1 MKKTNIT
8 AIIGGILIT
17 SLVICI
23 IIAAVPAVCRA
34 GESRNEKLEDE
45 AFREMVNE
53 YKSSLRNYLEEEGY
67 ENAGIT
73 LTYVSLKEGGRTY
86 TALIHP
92 LPGQGN
98 VFVTA
103 FHQLLQTMQ
112 LQGSELLYRHVIR
125 CANGVYRRVHVVR
138 IFKEC
143 HRRIPSYNKHK

>member
-45 AFREMVNE
+45 AFREMADE
-53 YKSSLRNYLEEEGY
+53 YKSSLRNYLEGEGY

-86 TALIHP
+86 TALIH
-92 LPGQGN
+92 
-98 VFVTA
+98 
-103 FHQLLQTMQ
+103 
-112 LQGSELLYRHVIR
+112 
-125 CANGVYRRVHVVR
+125 
-138 IFKEC
+138 
-143 HRRIPSYNKHK
+143 HRRLASLSDTEKDTFSESLEMLGCNLTGCEVCIVFD

>member
-45 AFREMVNE
+45 AFHEMADE
-53 YKSSLRNYLEEEGY
+53 YKASLRDYLEEEGY

-86 TALIHP
+86 TALIH
-92 LPGQGN
+92 
-98 VFVTA
+98 
-103 FHQLLQTMQ
+103 
-112 LQGSELLYRHVIR
+112 
-125 CANGVYRRVHVVR
+125 
-138 IFKEC
+138 
-143 HRRIPSYNKHK
+143 HRRLASLSDTEKDNFSESLEMLGSDLTGCEVCIVFD

>member
-45 AFREMVNE
+45 AFREKADE
-53 YKSSLRNYLEEEGY
+53 YKASLRDYLEEEGY

-73 LTYVSLKEGGRTY
+73 LTFVALKEGGRTY
-86 TALIHP
+86 TALIH
-92 LPGQGN
+92 
-98 VFVTA
+98 
-103 FHQLLQTMQ
+103 
-112 LQGSELLYRHVIR
+112 
-125 CANGVYRRVHVVR
+125 
-138 IFKEC
+138 
-143 HRRIPSYNKHK
+143 HRRLASLSDTEKDHFSESLKMLGSDLTGCEVCIVFD

>member
-8 AIIGGILIT
+8 AIISGILVT

-45 AFREMVNE
+45 AFREMADE

-86 TALIHP
+86 TALIH
-92 LPGQGN
+92 
-98 VFVTA
+98 
-103 FHQLLQTMQ
+103 
-112 LQGSELLYRHVIR
+112 
-125 CANGVYRRVHVVR
+125 
-138 IFKEC
+138 
-143 HRRIPSYNKHK
+143 HRRLASLSDTEKDDFSESLEKLGCDLTGCEVCIVFD

>member
-34 GESRNEKLEDE
+34 GEVRNEQMEGE
-45 AFREMVNE
+45 AFREMADE

-86 TALIHP
+86 TALIH
-92 LPGQGN
+92 
-98 VFVTA
+98 
-103 FHQLLQTMQ
+103 
-112 LQGSELLYRHVIR
+112 
-125 CANGVYRRVHVVR
+125 
-138 IFKEC
+138 
-143 HRRIPSYNKHK
+143 HRRLASLSDTEKDGFSKGLEKLGCDMTGCEVCIVFD

>member
-45 AFREMVNE
+45 AFREMADE

-86 TALIHP
+86 TALIH
-92 LPGQGN
+92 
-98 VFVTA
+98 
-103 FHQLLQTMQ
+103 
-112 LQGSELLYRHVIR
+112 
-125 CANGVYRRVHVVR
+125 
-138 IFKEC
+138 
-143 HRRIPSYNKHK
+143 HRRLASLSDTEKDTFSESLEMLGNDLTGCEVCIVFD

>member
-45 AFREMVNE
+45 AFREAAAE
-53 YKSSLRNYLEEEGY
+53 YKSSLREYLGEEGY

-73 LTYVSLKEGGRTY
+73 LTYVSLKDGERTY
-86 TALIHP
+86 TALIH
-92 LPGQGN
+92 
-98 VFVTA
+98 
-103 FHQLLQTMQ
+103 
-112 LQGSELLYRHVIR
+112 
-125 CANGVYRRVHVVR
+125 
-138 IFKEC
+138 
-143 HRRIPSYNKHK
+143 HRRLTALSDAEKDTFSKRLEMLGCDLTGCEVCIVFD